1 MSANDT
7 VKRRRQTSPDRT
19 ESAEVFV
26 PKKVTKKLERKLIP
40 MVPKFDV
47 EELME
52 SNTFHRFNKT
62 VELIFDNM
70 EEVNME
76 ELGGDNPE
84 EGADLPPEILIPK
97 YQLQVIINTI

>member
-1 MSANDT
+1 MSANDA
-7 VKRRRQTSPDRT
+7 VKRRRQNSPERA
-19 ESAEVFV
+19 ESPEVFI
-26 PKKVTKKLERKLIP
+26 PKKVTKKVERKLIP
-40 MVPKFDV
+40 MIPKIDV

-76 ELGGDNPE
+76 ELGGDHPE

-97 YQLQVIINTI
+97 YQLQVIF